1 MRFLLSSI
9 VLVFI
14 FLTACNPDQNDPC
27 AVEFDQLGLL
37 TNVADNI
44 ISPAYDSLKTEVDA
58 LAVKID
64 SFTASPNSTTLQEAQ
79 DQWKMAALA
88 WQRAMIYEFGP
99 AADYQLREQLNNFP
113 VFVNRL
119 ESSVQS
125 GSYNLEIDSFAFTRG
140 FPALDYLLF
149 GVAANSTDIV
159 AAYDTDT
166 DAANRSQFLGD
177 VMAQIQQKVD
187 WVHADWQSYAST
199 FKSTEGV
206 ATGSPMSLLVN
217 QLNQNYELYKN
228 NKLGTP
234 VGAKVS
240 YIPAAE
246 KVEAYYSR
254 YSLELALAS
263 IQASKDLF
271 NGKNGVGLDDYLATA
286 NVDKDAVPLED
297 LINTQFDA
305 AITALEALQPA
316 TLYDAILNDFESVKT
331 AYAESQNQVVYLKT
345 DLPSVLCIS
354 ITYID
359 NTDDGD

>member
-1 MRFLLSSI
+1 MRFFLSSI
-9 VLVFI
+9 VIVFTL
-14 FLTACNPDQNDPC
+14 LTSCNPDQNDPC
-27 AVEFDQLGLL
+27 AVEFDQLALL
-37 TNVADNI
+37 TNVSDNI

-64 SFTASPNSTTLQEAQ
+64 CFTVSPTNTFLLEAQ
-79 DQWKMAALA
+79 NQWKRAALA

-113 VFVNRL
+113 VFVSRL

-125 GSYNLEIDSFAFTRG
+125 GNYNLEIDSFAFTRG

-149 GVAANSTDIV
+149 GVAANTTEIV
-159 AAYDTDT
+159 AAYDTDVN
-166 DAANRSQFLGD
+166 AANRRQFLGD
-177 VMAQIQQKVD
+177 VLVQIQQKVD
-187 WVHADWQSYAST
+187 WVQTDWQSYANT

-217 QLNQNYELYKN
+217 QLNQNYESFKN

-263 IQASKDLF
+263 LQASKDLF
-271 NGKNGVGLDDYLATA
+271 NGKNGIGLDDYLATA
-286 NVDKDAVPLED
+286 NVDKDGVPLED
-297 LINTQFDA
+297 LINTQFNA
-305 AITALEALQPA
+305 AISALETLQAA
-316 TLYDAILNDFESVKT
+316 TLYDAILNDFNNVKT
-331 AYAESQNQVVYLKT
+331 AYAEAQNQVVYLKT

-354 ITYID
+354 ITYVD

>member
-1 MRFLLSSI
+1 MRISFFSIFLSLI
-9 VLVFI
+9 L
-14 FLTACNPDQNDPC
+14 LTACNPEQNDPC
-27 AVEFDQLGLL
+27 AVEFDQLALL
-37 TNVADNI
+37 SNVADNI
-44 ISPAYDSLKTEVDA
+44 ISPAYDELKTEVDL
-58 LAVKID
+58 LATKID
-64 SFTASPNSTTLQEAQ
+64 SLCANPNNTNLTNAQ
-79 DQWKMAALA
+79 DQWKIAAIA
-88 WQRAMIYEFGP
+88 WQKAMIFEFGP
-99 AADYQLREQLNNFP
+99 AANYQLREHLNNFP
-113 VFVNRL
+113 VFVSRL

-125 GSYNLEIDSFAFTRG
+125 GNYNLEVDSFAFTRG

-149 GVAANSTDIV
+149 GLAADNNGIV
-159 AAYDTDT
+159 AAYDTDA
-166 DAANRSQFLGD
+166 DAANRRQFLQD
-177 VMAQIQQKVD
+177 VVGQIKQKVD
-187 WVHADWQSYAST
+187 WVHTDWQSYAST

-217 QLNQNYELYKN
+217 QLNQNYELFKN

-240 YIPAAE
+240 YIAAPE

-263 IQASKDLF
+263 INASKDLF
-271 NGKNGVGLDDYLATA
+271 NGKTGVGLDDYVATA
-286 NVDKDAVPLED
+286 NVDKDGLPLQE

-305 AITALEALQPA
+305 AINALEALQPA
-316 TLYDAILNDFESVKT
+316 TLYDAIQNDFENAKT
-331 AYAESQNQVVYLKT
+331 AYAEAQNQVVYLKT